1 MRTLVLIM
9 FLYFAGSSPAF
20 ASFNLD
26 IDDDG
31 KTDALTDG
39 LLILRYMFGLSGE
52 TLTVGVV
59 GNDAERP
66 DSDQIVTY
74 LVTNNDQLDIDG
86 NGSVDALTDGLLIL
100 RELFGLSN
108 FSLVTGVIANNATR
122 ITSSSIVEFMST
134 IKDSDNDNAND
145 AFDAF
150 LLDPSEWID
159 TDSDGIGNNTDTDD
173 DNDGLSDT
181 IEIASGSNPLIPNKC
196 FGPEG
201 QLITFKGIAQ
211 PSLECSVLQKAGA
224 AAVSAATL

>member
-1 MRTLVLIM
+1 M
-9 FLYFAGSSPAF
+9 FIYFAGSSPAF

-108 FSLVTGVIANNATR
+108 SSLVIGVIANNATR

-134 IKDSDNDNAND
+134 IKDSDNDNTND

-150 LLDPSEWID
+150 PLNPSEWID

-201 QLITFKGIAQ
+201 QLIIFKGSAK
-211 PSLECSVLQKAGA
+211 PSLKCSVLQKAGA

>member
-1 MRTLVLIM
+1 MRILALVT

-39 LLILRYMFGLSGE
+39 LLVLRYMFGLSGE

-108 FSLVTGVIANNATR
+108 SALVTGVTANNATR
-122 ITSSSIVEFMST
+122 ITSSSVIEYMST
-134 IKDSDNDNAND
+134 IKDSDGDNVVDAND
-145 AFDAF
+145 IYPF
-150 LLDPSEWID
+150 DPSRSKFVFWG
-159 TDSDGIGNNTDTDD
+159 SGIWESTQWNPKSADIIWNETTW
-173 DNDGLSDT
+173 
-181 IEIASGSNPLIPNKC
+181 SN
-196 FGPEG
+196 
-201 QLITFKGIAQ
+201 
-211 PSLECSVLQKAGA
+211 
-224 AAVSAATL
+224 